1 VALARTNSVA
11 LIGVTGQVVEIEVDI
26 ANGLVGTIM
35 VGLPDTALRE
45 ARDRIR
51 AAIVNSG
58 EEWPQRKITI
68 ALSPASLPKRGSW
81 FDLAIAIGVLT
92 AAGKVP
98 RAAVAG
104 VMFFGELGLDG
115 RLRPVC
121 GVLPAVL
128 AAADAR
134 FGKVMVAR
142 QNAAEAALVP
152 GVRVIAVSSLTGAA
166 DWLRGT
172 PGLHDAVPATELEGG
187 QLPATG
193 SRNGEPPANPLDR
206 NPLDR
211 NLRDRNPL
219 DRNPLDRNL
228 LNRPASSAPG
238 SGQAP
243 SSAAAGLNVPDLA
256 ELLGQ
261 STARRAAEVC
271 AAGGHHL
278 SLLGPPGAG
287 KTMLAERVP
296 TILPR
301 LDTAAAL
308 EVTAI
313 HSVAGTLPPQVP
325 LLTDP
330 PFLAPHHTA
339 TKAAIVGGGSG
350 IIRPGAASLA
360 HRGVLFLDEAPEFAR
375 DVLDALRQPLE
386 AGEVVVA
393 RSGVTARF
401 PARFTLVLAANPC
414 PCARA
419 AGPAEGC
426 SCSPA
431 TRRRYLGRISGP
443 LLDRVDVKIELEPVS
458 RQELLNDRS
467 FAEPS
472 RTVALRVLQARERS
486 AHRLRGTPWRL
497 NAEIPGSQ
505 LRRTWPPA
513 PGALRVVERSL
524 ERGQIS
530 ARGVV
535 KVIRVAW
542 TIADLAGRPQ
552 PTRDDC
558 DTALGLWLGVRR

>member
-1 VALARTNSVA
+1 MALARTYSVA
-11 LIGVTGQVVEIEVDI
+11 LIGITGHVVEVEADI
-26 ANGLVGTIM
+26 ANGLPAMIM

-58 EEWPQRKITI
+58 EKWPPHKITVG
-68 ALSPASLPKRGSW
+68 LSPASLPKRGSW
-81 FDLAIAIGVLT
+81 FDLSIAVGILA
-92 AAGKVP
+92 AAGQVP
-98 RAAVAG
+98 RAALDGA
-104 VMFFGELGLDG
+104 MFFGELGLDG
-115 RLRPVC
+115 RLRPVR
-121 GVLPAVL
+121 GVLPAV
-128 AAADAR
+128 AAAAER
-134 FGKVMVAR
+134 GFRRVMVAEA
-142 QNAAEAALVP
+142 NAAEAALVP
-152 GVRVIAVSSLTGAA
+152 DVQVVAA
-166 DWLRGT
+166 STLAAALDWLCGT
-172 PGLHDAVPATELEGG
+172 PGLRGGRPAAECKGRDLLGEILPDGPDTSDQAVPASSRRG
-187 QLPATG
+187 LPGTA
-193 SRNGEPPANPLDR
+193 
-206 NPLDR
+206 
-211 NLRDRNPL
+211 
-219 DRNPLDRNL
+219 
-228 LNRPASSAPG
+228 APVT
-238 SGQAP
+238 
-243 SSAAAGLNVPDLA
+243 AAAPDLA

-261 STARRAAEVC
+261 SLARRGAEVC

-287 KTMLAERVP
+287 KTMLAERIP
-296 TILPR
+296 TILPK
-301 LDTAAAL
+301 LDRAAAL
-308 EVTAI
+308 EVTSI
-313 HSVAGTLPPQVP
+313 HSVAGTLPEQVP

-350 IIRPGAASLA
+350 IIRPGSASLA

-401 PARFTLVLAANPC
+401 PARFTLILAANPC

-431 TRRRYLGRISGP
+431 MRRRYLGRISGP
-443 LLDRVDVKIELEPVS
+443 LLDRVDVKIELEPVG
-458 RQELLNDRS
+458 RTELLNDRN
-467 FAEPS
+467 FAESS
-472 RTVALRVLQARERS
+472 RAVALRVLQARERA

-497 NAEIPGSQ
+497 NAEVPGSE

-513 PGALRVVERSL
+513 PGSLRVVERSL

-542 TIADLAGRPQ
+542 TVADLAGRPR

-558 DTALGLWLGVRR
+558 AMALGLWLGVRR

>member
-1 VALARTNSVA
+1 VPLARTHSVA
-11 LIGVTGQVVEIEVDI
+11 LIGVTGHVVEVEADI
-26 ANGLVGTIM
+26 ANGLVGMIL

-58 EEWPQRKITI
+58 EEWPQRKITVG
-68 ALSPASLPKRGSW
+68 LSPASLPKRGSW
-81 FDLAIAIGVLT
+81 FDLAIAVGVLT
-92 AAGKVP
+92 AAGTVP
-98 RAAVAG
+98 RAASDG

-115 RLRPVC
+115 RLRPVR
-121 GVLPAVL
+121 GVLPAVA
-128 AAADAR
+128 AAADEG
-134 FGKVMVAR
+134 FGTVMVAE
-142 QNAAEAALVP
+142 QNASEAAMVP
-152 GVRVIAVSSLTGAA
+152 GVRVIAAGSLTAAA

-172 PGLHDAVPATELEGG
+172 PGLHGGPPAAEFEGG
-187 QLPATG
+187 QELPAA
-193 SRNGEPPANPLDR
+193 R
-206 NPLDR
+206 
-211 NLRDRNPL
+211 
-219 DRNPLDRNL
+219 
-228 LNRPASSAPG
+228 
-238 SGQAP
+238 
-243 SSAAAGLNVPDLA
+243 AAAGQPASGAVCGGRAGQAVRPGVAMTPDLA

-261 STARRAAEVC
+261 PMARRAAEVC

-278 SLLGPPGAG
+278 SLTGPPGAG
-287 KTMLAERVP
+287 KTMLAERIP

-301 LDTAAAL
+301 LDLAAAL

-330 PFLAPHHTA
+330 PFAPPHHTA

-350 IIRPGAASLA
+350 TILPGSASLA

-386 AGEVVVA
+386 AGEVVLA
-393 RSGVTARF
+393 RLGVITRF

-419 AGPAEGC
+419 AGQAEGC

-431 TRRRYLGRISGP
+431 MRRRYLGRLSGP
-443 LLDRVDVKIELEPVS
+443 LLDRVDLKIELEPVG
-458 RQELLNDRS
+458 RKELLNDRN
-467 FAEPS
+467 FAESS
-472 RTVALRVLQARERS
+472 RTVALRVVQARDRA

-497 NAEIPGSQ
+497 NAEVPGSE

-513 PGALRVVERSL
+513 PGSLAVVERSL

-542 TIADLAGRPQ
+542 TIADLAGRPR

-558 DTALGLWLGVRR
+558 NAALGLWLGVPR

>member
-1 VALARTNSVA
+1 MPLARTSSVA
-11 LIGVTGQVVEIEVDI
+11 LVGVTGQVVEVEVDI
-26 ANGLVGTIM
+26 ANGLVGMIL

-45 ARDRIR
+45 ARDRIH

-58 EEWPQRKITI
+58 EKWPQRKITVG
-68 ALSPASLPKRGSW
+68 LSPASLPKRGSW
-81 FDLAIAIGVLT
+81 FDLAIAVGLLT
-92 AAGKVP
+92 AAGTVP
-98 RAAVAG
+98 RAASDG

-115 RLRPVC
+115 RLRPVR
-121 GVLPAVL
+121 GVLPAVA
-128 AAADAR
+128 AAADDGR
-134 FGKVMVAR
+134 FGTVMVAE
-142 QNAAEAALVP
+142 QNAPEAALVP
-152 GVRVIAVSSLTGAA
+152 GMRVIAAASLTAA
-166 DWLRGT
+166 TDWLRDT
-172 PGLHDAVPATELEGG
+172 PGLRGD
-187 QLPATG
+187 
-193 SRNGEPPANPLDR
+193 PPAAEF
-206 NPLDR
+206 
-211 NLRDRNPL
+211 
-219 DRNPLDRNL
+219 
-228 LNRPASSAPG
+228 RP
-238 SGQAP
+238 SGDGNGNGPAP
-243 SSAAAGLNVPDLA
+243 SPDGAITPDLA
-256 ELLGQ
+256 EMLGQ
-261 STARRAAEVC
+261 SMARRAAEVS

-287 KTMLAERVP
+287 KTMLAERIP

-301 LDTAAAL
+301 LDPKAAL

-350 IIRPGAASLA
+350 IIRPGSASLA

-393 RSGVTARF
+393 RSGVTTRF

-414 PCARA
+414 PCARP
-419 AGPAEGC
+419 AGSAEGC

-431 TRRRYLGRISGP
+431 ARRRYLGRLSGP
-443 LLDRVDVKIELEPVS
+443 LLDRVDVKIELEPVG
-458 RQELLNDRS
+458 RKELLNDRN
-467 FAEPS
+467 FAESS
-472 RTVALRVLQARERS
+472 RIVALRVAQARDR
-486 AHRLRGTPWRL
+486 AARRLRDTPWRL
-497 NAEIPGSQ
+497 NGEVPGSE

-513 PGALRVVERSL
+513 PGALAVIERSL

-542 TIADLAGRPQ
+542 TIADLAGQPRP
-552 PTRDDC
+552 TKDEC
-558 DTALGLWLGVRR
+558 HAALGLWLGVRR

>member
-1 VALARTNSVA
+1 VPLARTYSVA
-11 LIGVTGQVVEIEVDI
+11 LIGVTGHVVEVEADI
-26 ANGLVGTIM
+26 ANGLVGMIL

-68 ALSPASLPKRGSW
+68 GLSPASLPKRGSW
-81 FDLAIAIGVLT
+81 FDLAIAVGILV

-98 RAAVAG
+98 RAAVDG
-104 VMFFGELGLDG
+104 IMFFGELGLNG
-115 RLRPVC
+115 QLRPVR
-121 GVLPAVL
+121 GVLPAV
-128 AAADAR
+128 AAAAEHR
-134 FGKVMVAR
+134 FGKVMVAE
-142 QNAAEAALVP
+142 QNAAEAVIVP
-152 GVRVIAVSSLTGAA
+152 GVRVIAASSLTAAA

-172 PGLHDAVPATELEGG
+172 PGLHGGPIATEYQGG
-187 QLPATG
+187 QEIASGRVLGAHGTVDGATRDALPISCGPTVRMMA
-193 SRNGEPPANPLDR
+193 
-206 NPLDR
+206 
-211 NLRDRNPL
+211 
-219 DRNPLDRNL
+219 
-228 LNRPASSAPG
+228 
-238 SGQAP
+238 
-243 SSAAAGLNVPDLA
+243 SAAATVPDLA

-261 STARRAAEVC
+261 SMARRAAEVC

-287 KTMLAERVP
+287 KTMLAERIP
-296 TILPR
+296 TILPG
-301 LDTAAAL
+301 LDTAEAL

-313 HSVAGTLPPQVP
+313 HSVAGTLPPQVA

-330 PFLAPHHTA
+330 PFMAPHHTA

-350 IIRPGAASLA
+350 IILPGSASLA
-360 HRGVLFLDEAPEFAR
+360 HRGVLFLDEAPEFAK

-386 AGEVVVA
+386 AGEIVVA
-393 RSGVTARF
+393 RLGVITRF

-414 PCARA
+414 PCAKM
-419 AGPAEGC
+419 AGPKDGC

-443 LLDRVDVKIELEPVS
+443 LLDRVDVKIELEPVG
-458 RQELLNDRS
+458 RRELLSDRT
-467 FAEPS
+467 FAESS
-472 RTVALRVLQARERS
+472 RTVAMRVVQARDRA

-497 NAEIPGSQ
+497 NAEVPGSE

-513 PGALRVVERSL
+513 PGSLAVLERSL
-524 ERGQIS
+524 ERGLIT

-542 TIADLAGRPQ
+542 TIADLAGRPR
-552 PTRDDC
+552 PAKDDC
-558 DTALGLWLGVRR
+558 DAALGLWLGVRR